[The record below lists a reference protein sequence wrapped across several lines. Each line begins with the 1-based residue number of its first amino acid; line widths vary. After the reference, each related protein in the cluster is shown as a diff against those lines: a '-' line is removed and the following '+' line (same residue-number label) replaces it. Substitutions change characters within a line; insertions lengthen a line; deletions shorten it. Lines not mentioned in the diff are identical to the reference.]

1 MLDSNLCSFCD
12 LFAFCLC
19 VCSRGACGVSS
30 RIARENSW
38 APKICLQAKIRQE
51 IFQKSVSKPQ
61 AFSRPPPCAPAR
73 LTPAGPLC
81 SFYGPSPVF
90 RGPGAKK
97 CSGKRAW
104 WMGAGASKRCPS
116 AKKHT
121 LLPLLW
127 PRSGAPVL
135 RSTICCRCSGLEVR
149 MRRRLRVFGIVA
161 NWR

>member
-51 IFQKSVSKPQ
+51 IFQKSVSKPP

-81 SFYGPSPVF
+81 SFYGPSHGHLLAVF

-104 WMGAGASKRCPS
+104 WMGAGA
-116 AKKHT
+116 
-121 LLPLLW
+121 
-127 PRSGAPVL
+127 RSGVPAL
-135 RSTICCRCSGLEVR
+135 RSTLCCRCSGLEVR